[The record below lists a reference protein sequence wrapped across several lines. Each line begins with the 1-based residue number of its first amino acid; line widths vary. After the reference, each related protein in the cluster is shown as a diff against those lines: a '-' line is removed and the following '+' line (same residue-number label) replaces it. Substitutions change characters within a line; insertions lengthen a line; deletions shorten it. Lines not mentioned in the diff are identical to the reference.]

1 MEKVSFSVID
11 DIIPPETWR
20 IKVPR
25 EVMRRFLGTDREFL
39 CELRNNYRL
48 FLDCIRAGRPYL
60 ASRFVPELTMD
71 ERHKIRDIAI
81 GRKDIPIHVEL
92 PVRTR

>member
-1 MEKVSFSVID
+1 MICCID
-11 DIIPPETWR
+11 DIIPAEPWR

-39 CELRNNYRL
+39 CEMRNNCRL
-48 FLDCIRAGRPYL
+48 FLDCIRGDRLYL
-60 ASRFVPELTMD
+60 TSRFVPELTME
-71 ERHKIRDIAI
+71 ERREIREISI

-92 PVRTR
+92 PERTR

>member
-1 MEKVSFSVID
+1 MSYFID
-11 DIIPPETWR
+11 DLIPPPEQWR

-39 CELRNNYRL
+39 CEMRNNYRS

-60 ASRFVPELTMD
+60 TSRFVPELTLE
-71 ERHKIRDIAI
+71 ERSEIREIAI
-81 GRKDIPIHVEL
+81 GKKEIPIHVEL
-92 PVRTR
+92 PETYND

>member
-1 MEKVSFSVID
+1 MPYCID
-11 DIIPPETWR
+11 DIIPPEPWR

-39 CELRNNYRL
+39 CEMRSNYRS
-48 FLDCIRAGRPYL
+48 FLDCIRAGRSYL
-60 ASRFVPELTMD
+60 TSRFVPGLTLE
-71 ERHKIRDIAI
+71 ERREIREIAI

-92 PVRTR
+92 PERTR

>member
-1 MEKVSFSVID
+1 MSYFID
-11 DIIPPETWR
+11 DLIPPEPWR

-39 CELRNNYRL
+39 CDIRNNYNM
-48 FLDCIRAGRPYL
+48 FFDCIRAGRPYL
-60 ASRFVPELTMD
+60 TSRFVPELTME
-71 ERHKIRDIAI
+71 ERREIREIAI
-81 GRKDIPIHVEL
+81 GKKEIPIHVEL